1 MDDLLSDGSK
11 EISGENAFK
20 LYDTYGF
27 PLELTVEIA
36 QEKGISVDEEGF
48 KKCMKEQ
55 KERAKAAAQKI
66 ILTDDLIYI
75 DIEKEKGETV
85 FTGYEKTCGEGK
97 VVALV
102 KN

>member
-1 MDDLLSDGSK
+1 M
-11 EISGENAFK
+11 N
-20 LYDTYGF
+20 
-27 PLELTVEIA
+27 
-36 QEKGISVDEEGF
+36 EGF

-85 FTGYEKTCGEGK
+85 FTGYEKLAAK
-97 VVALV
+97 AKWLHS
-102 KN
+102 